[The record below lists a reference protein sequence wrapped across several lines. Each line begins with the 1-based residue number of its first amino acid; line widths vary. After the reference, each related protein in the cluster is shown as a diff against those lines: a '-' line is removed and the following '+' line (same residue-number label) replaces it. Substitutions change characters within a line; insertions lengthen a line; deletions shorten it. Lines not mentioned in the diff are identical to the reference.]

1 MEAERFLLKWNN
13 HQSNLVTVF
22 DQLYEQEAFTDVTL
36 ACDGKSFAAHKVIL
50 SACSPYFQSL
60 FLANPNTH
68 PIVFMR
74 DVRGSDLESLLA
86 FMYRGEINVHQQDLA
101 SFLKTAESLQI
112 KGLSDCSERQR
123 DTSKIL
129 EAMEKKFNTTP
140 NHNNNTNSNN
150 NNSHS
155 TNHSSN
161 NSYNNHTSPS
171 SNCSSAAPSPT
182 SNSTNNGIGS
192 CASAFAGIRNLPP
205 RVSSALS
212 TLSSLHLGSS
222 INGGLVGAYGNLGAG
237 LPVLAAAAAGNGY
250 PENLSTNS
258 KSESHS
264 PPAKRHRSFEDL
276 PRILPKVR
284 SALTSPPSLMS
295 NIPGLLTPITLAAA
309 AVNSVATQP
318 QVPILANTP
327 TSVHASPPTPETS
340 SSSPAADAATPTKE
354 KIKKEHELQ
363 ARYRDQ
369 WPAWGW
375 LEGTSLGRG
384 SSHTLT

>member
-123 DTSKIL
+123 DSCKIL
-129 EAMEKKFNTTP
+129 EAMEKKFNTAP
-140 NHNNNTNSNN
+140 NHNNNINTNN
-150 NNSHS
+150 NN
-155 TNHSSN
+155 NHNANHIISN
-161 NSYNNHTSPS
+161 SFNNHSPS

-182 SNSTNNGIGS
+182 SNSCHSGLGPAAN
-192 CASAFAGIRNLPP
+192 AFAGIRNLPP

-212 TLSSLHLGSS
+212 TLSSLHLGNS
-222 INGGLVGAYGNLGAG
+222 INGGLAGAYGNLGAG
-237 LPVLAAAAAGNGY
+237 LPVLAAAAAAGNGY

-258 KSESHS
+258 KPGSQS
-264 PPAKRHRSFEDL
+264 PPAKRNRSYEDL

-284 SALTSPPSLMS
+284 SSLTSPPSLMS
-295 NIPGLLTPITLAAA
+295 NIPGLLTPISLAAA
-309 AVNSVATQP
+309 AVNSVVTQP

-340 SSSPAADAATPTKE
+340 SSSPATDSATPTKD
-354 KIKKEHELQ
+354 KIKKV
-363 ARYRDQ
+363 
-369 WPAWGW
+369 
-375 LEGTSLGRG
+375 GTRIKRI
-384 SSHTLT
+384 

>member
-50 SACSPYFQSL
+50 SACSPYFQTL

-74 DVRGSDLESLLA
+74 DVRGPDLEALLA

-112 KGLSDCSERQR
+112 KGLSDSSERQR

-129 EAMEKKFNTTP
+129 EAMEKKFNTA
-140 NHNNNTNSNN
+140 NHNNNSSNN
-150 NNSHS
+150 NHNNNNPSH
-155 TNHSSN
+155 NNYN
-161 NSYNNHTSPS
+161 NSISSGSNSNTTPS
-171 SNCSSAAPSPT
+171 STTTPASIPSPLGNGLGASSA
-182 SNSTNNGIGS
+182 N
-192 CASAFAGIRNLPP
+192 AFGIRNLP
-205 RVSSALS
+205 RVSNALS
-212 TLSSLHLGSS
+212 TLSNLHLGGT
-222 INGGLVGAYGNLGAG
+222 INGGLSSAYGSLGAG
-237 LPVLAAAAAGNGY
+237 LPVFNTGNGY
-250 PENLSTNS
+250 PENLSGSNIS
-258 KSESHS
+258 SSDCRS
-264 PPAKRHRSFEDL
+264 PPAKRHRALDDL

-284 SALTSPPSLMS
+284 NALTSPSSLMS

-318 QVPILANTP
+318 HMPILANTP

-340 SSSPAADAATPTKE
+340 SSSLATESATPPKDRIKRVSTNIKTKSDYKINGLE
-354 KIKKEHELQ
+354 KSLTAQ
-363 ARYRDQ
+363 AYR
-369 WPAWGW
+369 
-375 LEGTSLGRG
+375 
-384 SSHTLT
+384 

>member
-1 MEAERFLLKWNN
+1 MFCIFFSQIFVNCATTMEAERFLLKWNN

-74 DVRGSDLESLLA
+74 DVRGPDLEALLS

-112 KGLSDCSERQR
+112 KGLSDSSERQR

-129 EAMEKKFNTTP
+129 EAMEKKFNTA
-140 NHNNNTNSNN
+140 NHNNNSASNN
-150 NNSHS
+150 NNNPSHNNHNNSS
-155 TNHSSN
+155 TSTTTSSSN
-161 NSYNNHTSPS
+161 TTPSSMTSPIG
-171 SNCSSAAPSPT
+171 NALGSSA
-182 SNSTNNGIGS
+182 
-192 CASAFAGIRNLPP
+192 SAAFGIRNLP
-205 RVSSALS
+205 RVSNALN
-212 TLSSLHLGSS
+212 TLSGFHLGGSM
-222 INGGLVGAYGNLGAG
+222 NGGLSSVYGNLGAG
-237 LPVLAAAAAGNGY
+237 LPVFNPSNGY
-250 PENLSTNS
+250 PENLSSSSITS
-258 KSESHS
+258 SECRS
-264 PPAKRHRSFEDL
+264 PPAKRHRALDDL

-284 SALTSPPSLMS
+284 NALTSPPSLMS

-318 QVPILANTP
+318 QMPILANTP

-340 SSSPAADAATPTKE
+340 SSSLATESATPPKE
-354 KIKKEHELQ
+354 KIK
-363 ARYRDQ
+363 RVS
-369 WPAWGW
+369 
-375 LEGTSLGRG
+375 TSV
-384 SSHTLT
+384 LT

>member
-22 DQLYEQEAFTDVTL
+22 DQLFEQEAFTDVTL

-74 DVRGSDLESLLA
+74 DVRGCDLESLLA

-129 EAMEKKFNTTP
+129 EAMEKKFNTAQNNNTTIN
-140 NHNNNTNSNN
+140 NHNNNSQSVLNN
-150 NNSHS
+150 NNSS
-155 TNHSSN
+155 
-161 NSYNNHTSPS
+161 SYNNHSPS
-171 SNCSSAAPSPT
+171 PTCSSAAASPT
-182 SNSTNNGIGS
+182 SSAAST
-192 CASAFAGIRNLPP
+192 FAGIRNLPP

-212 TLSSLHLGSS
+212 TLSSLHLGNSM
-222 INGGLVGAYGNLGAG
+222 NGSLAGAYGNLGAG
-237 LPVLAAAAAGNGY
+237 LPVLAAAAAAGNGY
-250 PENLSTNS
+250 PENLSTT
-258 KSESHS
+258 KSESLS

-284 SALTSPPSLMS
+284 NVLTSPPSLMS

-318 QVPILANTP
+318 HMPILANTP
-327 TSVHASPPTPETS
+327 TAVHASPPTPETS
-340 SSSPAADAATPTKE
+340 GSSPAADSPSPTKE
-354 KIKKEHELQ
+354 RIKKV
-363 ARYRDQ
+363 RYV
-369 WPAWGW
+369 
-375 LEGTSLGRG
+375 SLK
-384 SSHTLT
+384 SC